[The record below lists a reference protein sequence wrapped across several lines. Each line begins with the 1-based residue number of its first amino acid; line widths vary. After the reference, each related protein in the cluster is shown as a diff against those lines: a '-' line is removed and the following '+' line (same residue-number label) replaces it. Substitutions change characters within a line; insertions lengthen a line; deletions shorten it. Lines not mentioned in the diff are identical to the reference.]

1 MAVSGLRSGGG
12 VWASRCSGFSCGAWG
27 LELVG
32 LGVVAHGLSCHGAYG
47 IVVPRSG
54 VESMSPVSQA
64 DF

>member
-1 MAVSGLRSGGG
+1 M
-12 VWASRCSGFSCGAWG
+12 GFSLQWLLLWSVGFRAR
-27 LELVG
+27 G